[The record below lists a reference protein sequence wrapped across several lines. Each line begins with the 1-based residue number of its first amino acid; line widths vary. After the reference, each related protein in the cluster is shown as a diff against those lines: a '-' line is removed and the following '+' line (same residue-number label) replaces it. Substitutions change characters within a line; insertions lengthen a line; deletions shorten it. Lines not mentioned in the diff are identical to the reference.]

1 MTSRQVSQRSLLIYG
16 FETSNNLKV
25 RVALEHKGI
34 PYEFRSIEPG
44 DRKELLRVSGQ
55 HLTPTMVHGDTVL
68 FDSAAILRYLDA
80 NFPDTP
86 KLFGSSHA
94 EQWEIEDW
102 ERFGHGRLAEPM
114 MNVVHARV
122 VGHELDGEQKE
133 AAAMALARAA
143 RELEAR
149 LEGRDWIVG
158 DVMSAA
164 DITCGAVIYR
174 IRSGKLLPWPDGCS
188 RCEDLADR
196 IMARLD

>member
-1 MTSRQVSQRSLLIYG
+1 MSERKIVVYG

-44 DRKELLRVSGQ
+44 DRDELQRVSGQ
-55 HLTPTMVHGDTVL
+55 FLTPVLVDGDTVL

-86 KLFGSSHA
+86 KLYGGSLP

-102 ERFGHGRLAEPM
+102 ERFGRGPLAEPM
-114 MNVVHARV
+114 MALVHARV
-122 VGHELDGEQKE
+122 GGQEVSPELQASAS
-133 AAAMALARAA
+133 AAFEKAV

-149 LEGRDWIVG
+149 LEGRRWIVG
-158 DVMSAA
+158 DGMTSA
-164 DITCGAVIYR
+164 DITCGAVVYR
-174 IRSGKLLPWPDGCS
+174 VRSSGVLPWPAGCTRS
-188 RCEDLADR
+188 EELSGRV
-196 IMARLD
+196 MALLG